1 MKSRVA
7 NEIYFA
13 SPSSLSAD
21 VVSQLELNE
30 PKSFQARAF
39 AAVSIWYK
47 SGGEVASI
55 ELVRALLYAQVVT
68 QTCRVLVEEGSFRTH
83 PPSRQQRLTHT
94 TGSHDRER
102 GQK

>member
-30 PKSFQARAF
+30 PKSFQPREF

-47 SGGEVASI
+47 GGGEVATI
-55 ELVRALLYAQVVT
+55 ELVRALLYGQFET
-68 QTCRVLVEEGSFRTH
+68 QTCRALVEEGSFRTH
-83 PPSRQQRLTHT
+83 PSPRQERLTQT
-94 TGSHDRER
+94 TGSDDRER